1 MTNSSKPKTVEDLEH
16 AIEKALSQKLTSVE
30 KGRIYSEAL
39 ITYLKIKNEIDTA
52 YLETLE
58 NSMQMLGKLM
68 EEEKTQNDEI
78 QKESIRKKLQEI
90 EDMD

>member
-1 MTNSSKPKTVEDLEH
+1 MTQAKTVEDLKKE
-16 AIEKALSQKLTSVE
+16 IEQALTQKLTSVE
-30 KGRIYSEAL
+30 KGKIYTDAL
-39 ITYLKIKNEIDTA
+39 VTYLRIKNEVDAA

-58 NSMQMLGKLM
+58 NSMQLLGNLM
-68 EEEKTQNDEI
+68 KEEKTQNDEI

>member
-1 MTNSSKPKTVEDLEH
+1 MTQAKTAEDLKKE
-16 AIEKALSQKLTSVE
+16 IEQALTQKLTSVE
-30 KGRIYSEAL
+30 KGKIYTDAL
-39 ITYLKIKNEIDTA
+39 VTYLRIKNEVDAA

-58 NSMQMLGKLM
+58 NSMQLLGNLM
-68 EEEKTQNDEI
+68 KEEKTQNDEI